1 MPDVASDIGQR
12 SRATAVACYQDI
24 LAIERTPLVER
35 DIPPTPYEM
44 LRRGAAIAPDA
55 PALTFLADASRFA
68 EATVWSHRE
77 LFRRITR
84 AGNLFR
90 RLGVGRGEAVAFIL
104 PNLPETHLAIWGG
117 EAAGIAF
124 AISPLLEAPQL
135 AGLLKAVEPKLL
147 VTLAPTPGTDIWRK
161 VVTAAEG
168 LADLRA
174 VLAVDMAPYVAP
186 EHGPALRALAK
197 SDTAAFKVP
206 VRDFR
211 AELETEPS
219 DALRFAPPEPGDIS
233 SYFCTGG
240 TTGAPKIA
248 RRTHGSEAF
257 DAWAMTAFNEA
268 LFGAG
273 KTILCGLPL
282 FHVNGQL
289 VTGLAPWS
297 RGAHVVMATPQGYRG
312 EGVIANFWA
321 LVEHFRVSLFSG
333 VPTVYSALLQT
344 PIGAHDIGS
353 LEAAICGAAPMPAK
367 LFHDFQRA
375 TGVRI
380 LEGYGLTEGAC
391 ASSLTPFDAPPR
403 IGSIGLRFPYQDM
416 RALILDAD
424 GTFVRDA
431 ETDEIGVIAIRG
443 PNVFAGY
450 LDPAHKR
457 GIWIERRGERWL
469 NTGDLG
475 RQDADGYFWL
485 TGRKKELII
494 RGGHNIDPKLI
505 EDALQSHPAVALVA
519 AIGSPDAHAGE
530 LPVAYVQL
538 KAGVDT
544 TEADLLEHAAR
555 AIPEKAAVPKRV
567 RIAASL
573 PTTAVGKLFKPA
585 LVEREIEETVRAEA
599 ERAGVSIASMRL
611 ERDPQ
616 KGLRIIVVAAAGG
629 DKLRTALDRYAFAS
643 EVRARDESE
652 PQT

>member
-1 MPDVASDIGQR
+1 MKVATYDDV
-12 SRATAVACYQDI
+12 
-24 LAIERTPLVER
+24 LAIERTPLAER
-35 DIPPTPYEM
+35 NIPSTPYAM
-44 LRRGAAIAPDA
+44 LRAGAAIAPDA
-55 PALTFLADASRFA
+55 PALTFFAQASRFT

-77 LFRRITR
+77 LVHRITQ

-90 RLGVGRGEAVAFIL
+90 RLGVERGDAVAFIL

-124 AISPLLEAPQL
+124 AISPLLQSEQL

-147 VTLAPTPGTDIWRK
+147 VTLAPTPGTDLWK
-161 VVTAAEG
+161 KASLAAAG
-168 LADLRA
+168 LTNLRA
-174 VLAVDMAPYVAP
+174 VLAVDMAPYVSPA
-186 EHGPALRALAK
+186 EATALRLFAERETIALSA
-197 SDTAAFKVP
+197 P
-206 VRDFR
+206 VLDFR
-211 AELETEPS
+211 RELERERGEALNFGPPKP
-219 DALRFAPPEPGDIS
+219 DAIS

-240 TTGAPKIA
+240 TTGSPKIA
-248 RRTHGSEAF
+248 RRTHFSEAF
-257 DAWAMTAFNEA
+257 DAWAMTCLNEDR
-268 LFGAG
+268 FGPG
-273 KTILCGLPL
+273 KAIFCGLPL

-297 RGAHVVMATPQGYRG
+297 KGAHVVMATPQGYRG

-321 LVEHFRVSLFSG
+321 LVEHFRITTFSG

-344 PIGAHDIGS
+344 PIAGRNITS
-353 LEAAICGAAPMPAK
+353 LEAAICGAAPMPVQ
-367 LFHDFQRA
+367 LFHDFQRE

-391 ASSLTPFDAPPR
+391 ASSATPLEAEPR

-416 RALILDAD
+416 RPLILDD
-424 GTFVRDA
+424 ENRYVRDA

-443 PNVFAGY
+443 PNVFVGY
-450 LDPAHKR
+450 LDPAHNNAV
-457 GIWIERRGERWL
+457 WIERAGETWL

-505 EDALQSHPAVALVA
+505 EDALQSHPAVALTA

-538 KAGVDT
+538 KAGAAA
-544 TEADLLEHAAR
+544 TEAELLEHAAR
-555 AIPEKAAVPKRV
+555 AIPEKAAIPKRV
-567 RIAASL
+567 KIATSL

-599 ERAGVSIASMRL
+599 ERAGVAIASISV

-616 KGLRIIVVAAAGG
+616 RGLRAIVVDGSRRRRVSRRRSIATHSH
-629 DKLRTALDRYAFAS
+629 RR
-643 EVRARDESE
+643 
-652 PQT
+652 